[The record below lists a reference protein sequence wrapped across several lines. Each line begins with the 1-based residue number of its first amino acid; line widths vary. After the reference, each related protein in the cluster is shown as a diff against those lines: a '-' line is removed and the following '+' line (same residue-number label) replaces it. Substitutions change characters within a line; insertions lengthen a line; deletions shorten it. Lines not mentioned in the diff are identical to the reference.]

1 SAQGTVTKAAMIA
14 SAARITKV
22 MRTQIGA
29 FWRCKDQE
37 PPSKIPPRASNN
49 VDHQGIRVFLT
60 SSQVVVSPPARIVQ
74 DETVCQSTAHFLPQQ
89 QSLHHTLPRKLV
101 VDTCSGSLDQRPSL
115 IRHMNG
121 KNRSADRLAQQIS
134 N

>member
-1 SAQGTVTKAAMIA
+1 MIA

-49 VDHQGIRVFLT
+49 VDHQGIRVVLT

-74 DETVCQSTAHFLPQQ
+74 DETVCQSTANFLPQQ
-89 QSLHHTLPRKLV
+89 ESLNHTLPRRLEV
-101 VDTCSGSLDQRPSL
+101 ETLSGTCDVKH
-115 IRHMNG
+115 I
-121 KNRSADRLAQQIS
+121 
-134 N
+134 